1 MKKRHITNHLK
12 RKEWE
17 RKQMAK
23 KGEQKSYEDKN
34 KNKYTFQHPG
44 LREAVRMRDNAKN
57 EHGVQQG
64 EKLYDALMEHVIFKE
79 DGTKVTF
86 DHFEEVGGF
95 SEVMSEAVKFTF
107 QES

>member
-17 RKQMAK
+17 RKAMAK
-23 KGEQKSYEDKN
+23 KGEQKTFETKKGDK
-34 KNKYTFQHPG
+34 YIFQHPG

-64 EKLYDALMEHVIFKE
+64 EKLYDSMMEHVIFKE
-79 DGTKVTF
+79 DGSKVNF
-86 DHFEEVGGF
+86 EHFEEVGGF